1 MVDQTLSLAGRPSVE
16 RHGQSL
22 PLFDLA
28 EIVGATPGD
37 PPPRHAPAMIIAASG
52 HRIAAMCDLLIGEE
66 EVVVKSLGPLL
77 APVRG
82 YHGAS
87 ILGDGRIALLLD
99 PVTLARGPEAR
110 RDAARITP

>member
-37 PPPRHAPAMIIAASG
+37 PPPRHPPAMIIAASG